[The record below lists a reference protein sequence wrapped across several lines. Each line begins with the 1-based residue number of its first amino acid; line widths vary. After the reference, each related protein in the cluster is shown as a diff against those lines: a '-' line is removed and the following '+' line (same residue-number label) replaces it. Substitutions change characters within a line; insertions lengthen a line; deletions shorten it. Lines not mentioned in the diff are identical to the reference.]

1 MWKLQPPW
9 KKVTPLFPSN
19 PPLKVEV
26 LSSPPFLKTWLE
38 DQTPSSPLQ
47 KGGRGVPTMTSIL
60 KSKAKCVLVVI
71 TATGFLM
78 AKGCSKIIIKMHLLE
93 LLQFYDVFTF
103 AVNLSNVVN
112 LSHRCRCLVMLKSS
126 QYERY
131 LISICSIESFGVL
144 YF

>member
-1 MWKLQPPW
+1 MIIA
-9 KKVTPLFPSN
+9 TPLPPPEKSHSHFPSN

-47 KGGRGVPTMTSIL
+47 KEGRGVPTMTSIL

-78 AKGCSKIIIKMHLLE
+78 AKGCSKIIIKRHLLE
-93 LLQFYDVFTF
+93 LLQFSEVFSF
-103 AVNLSNVVN
+103 VVKSNVVD
-112 LSHRCRCLVMLKSS
+112 LSNRCRCLILFKS
-126 QYERY
+126 
-131 LISICSIESFGVL
+131 
-144 YF
+144 